1 VHWERGVS
9 AATIALAA
17 SCSARAEPRESSFD
31 RREDRQPAVSAT
43 PGPEPPARYGPPYW
57 YGWQVLVTDAASV
70 VPLAVGDAGWQWYAW
85 LGTYEL
91 GGPLVH
97 AAHGRG
103 WRALGSLGLRVGA
116 TLAAV
121 GAAGKC
127 DDRNNRTDCTAAFSR
142 FLVVIYAAAVA
153 DAAYDTQ
160 DRSRLPASAPPAVA
174 FTLAPHGSGAVV
186 GARWGF

>member
-1 VHWERGVS
+1 MHWERGAS
-9 AATIALAA
+9 AASIALAV
-17 SCSARAEPRESSFD
+17 SGSARAEPRESSFGRHAD
-31 RREDRQPAVSAT
+31 RETVVAAA

-57 YGWQVLVTDAASV
+57 YGWQVLLVDAAAF
-70 VPLAVGDAGWQWYAW
+70 VPLALGDGDWQGYAW

-116 TLAAV
+116 TLAGI

-127 DDRNNRTDCTAAFSR
+127 DDHNNQTDCTAAFTR
-142 FLVVIYAAAVA
+142 FLIVIYAAAVG
-153 DAAYDTQ
+153 DAVFDAE
-160 DRSRLPASAPPAVA
+160 DRPRLPPAMPPTVGL
-174 FTLAPHGSGAVV
+174 TLVTQRNGAVV
-186 GARWGF
+186 RARWAF